1 MFSIKKVCYI
11 LITTALIVAVIIIG
25 SFFLIR
31 KNNSALI
38 SKVENNNTSLDI
50 TPSKYHDNTIG
61 KDSKLELEFK
71 NIETQLE
78 VIELNLEYL
87 KISSNTFNE
96 EKRDKLLEGLETINH
111 ELKEIDNTLS
121 KLRESLSK

>member
-1 MFSIKKVCYI
+1 MFSIKKVHCI
-11 LITTALIVAVIIIG
+11 LITTVLIVVVIIG

-38 SKVENNNTSLDI
+38 SKVENNSTSLDI

-87 KISSNTFNE
+87 KISSNIYNE
-96 EKRDKLLEGLETINH
+96 EKKISS
-111 ELKEIDNTLS
+111 LKV
-121 KLRESLSK
+121 

>member
-11 LITTALIVAVIIIG
+11 LITTVLIVAVIIIG

-38 SKVENNNTSLDI
+38 SKVENNNTSLDV
-50 TPSKYHDNTIG
+50 TPSKYHDNN
-61 KDSKLELEFK
+61 KDGKLELEFES
-71 NIETQLE
+71 IETQLE

-87 KISSNTFNE
+87 KISSNTYHE
-96 EKRDKLLEGLETINH
+96 EKNDKLLKGLEMVNNN
-111 ELKEIDNTLS
+111 LKEIDNTVS